1 MTHKEVNLMVKS
13 MGLPY
18 AYYQFPENTAQAPPF
33 ICFFYSGTNDF
44 YADQTN
50 YQRIEQLN
58 IELYTKKKD
67 FALEESIE
75 EILKAHGFTYSR
87 QDSYIDGQK
96 MWQMAYEMDVVI
108 TEEKASI

>member
-18 AYYQFPENTAQAPPF
+18 AYYQFPEGTGQAPPF
-33 ICFFYSGTNDF
+33 ICFFYSGTNDL

-67 FALEESIE
+67 FALEASIE

>member
-33 ICFFYSGTNDF
+33 ICFFYSGTNDL
-44 YADQTN
+44 YADQEN

-58 IELYTKKKD
+58 IELYTTRKD
-67 FALEESIE
+67 FAKEEAI
-75 EILKAHGFTYSR
+75 
-87 QDSYIDGQK
+87 
-96 MWQMAYEMDVVI
+96 
-108 TEEKASI
+108 